1 MTGDAIQVDSS
12 GVGIL
17 IGILEVQ
24 MSSTLV
30 RVGGVAAVIAS
41 LLIVGQ
47 QAWGLAGGGVIE
59 EGIGESALH
68 TAQMLFM
75 VFGVI
80 GIALA
85 QQRRAGVFAQI
96 AALVAILGCVAMY
109 GVALTEVT
117 ILPSLME
124 TGSPLA
130 KVAPPAMDI
139 AALSSFI
146 TWAIGSL
153 LLAVAVL
160 VTKTLPRTPAVALVA
175 GIVLGLALNGVVPG
189 ILIVYAIGFGWLGV
203 AAVHQVGHDA
213 VAVTASTD
221 PTSGQEHA
229 IR

>member
-1 MTGDAIQVDSS
+1 
-12 GVGIL
+12 
-17 IGILEVQ
+17 

-41 LLIVGQ
+41 LLIVVQ
-47 QAWGLAGGGVIE
+47 QVQGLASGGVVE
-59 EGIGESALH
+59 EGFGESALH

-96 AALVAILGCVAMY
+96 ASLVAVLGCVAMY
-109 GVALTEVT
+109 GAALTEVT
-117 ILPSLME
+117 ILPSLVE

-130 KVAPPAMDI
+130 KVAPPALDI

-146 TWAIGSL
+146 AWVTGLL
-153 LLAVAVL
+153 LLAAAVV
-160 VTKTLPRTPAVALVA
+160 VTKVLPRTPAVLLGA
-175 GIVLGLALNGVVPG
+175 GVVLGLALNGVVPG
-189 ILIVYAIGFGWLGV
+189 VLIVYAIGFGWLGV
-203 AAVHQVGHDA
+203 AAVSRAGHEEDG
-213 VAVTASTD
+213 VTASTD

>member
-1 MTGDAIQVDSS
+1 MGSRR
-12 GVGIL
+12 GVW
-17 IGILEVQ
+17 
-24 MSSTLV
+24 
-30 RVGGVAAVIAS
+30 RA
-41 LLIVGQ
+41 
-47 QAWGLAGGGVIE
+47 GGVIE

-160 VTKTLPRTPAVALVA
+160 VTRVLPRTPAVVLVA

-203 AAVHQVGHDA
+203 AAVHQVGRDA

>member
-1 MTGDAIQVDSS
+1 
-12 GVGIL
+12 
-17 IGILEVQ
+17 

-47 QAWGLAGGGVIE
+47 QAWGLAGGGAIE
-59 EGIGESALH
+59 EGMGESALH

-96 AALVAILGCVAMY
+96 AALVAVLGCVAMY
-109 GVALTEVT
+109 GAALTEVT
-117 ILPSLME
+117 ILPSLVE

-130 KVAPPAMDI
+130 KVAPPALDI

-146 TWAIGSL
+146 TWVMGLL
-153 LLAVAVL
+153 LLATAVL
-160 VTKTLPRTPAVALVA
+160 VTKVLPRIPAVLLGA

-189 ILIVYAIGFGWLGV
+189 VLVVYAIGFGWLGV
-203 AAVHQVGHDA
+203 AAVKQTGQKA
-213 VAVTASTD
+213 ARVTASTD
-221 PTSGQEHA
+221 PASGQEHA

>member
-1 MTGDAIQVDSS
+1 
-12 GVGIL
+12 
-17 IGILEVQ
+17 

-47 QAWGLAGGGVIE
+47 QAWGLAGGGAIE
-59 EGIGESALH
+59 EGMGESALH

-96 AALVAILGCVAMY
+96 AALVAVLGCVAMY
-109 GVALTEVT
+109 GAALTEVT
-117 ILPSLME
+117 ILPSLVE

-146 TWAIGSL
+146 AWVTGLL
-153 LLAVAVL
+153 LLAAAVL
-160 VTKTLPRTPAVALVA
+160 VTKVLPRTPAVL
-175 GIVLGLALNGVVPG
+175 LGLGVILGLGLNSVVPG
-189 ILIVYAIGFGWLGV
+189 VLIVYAIGFGWLGV
-203 AAVHQVGHDA
+203 AAFNQAAAD
-213 VAVTASTD
+213 VTASTD

>member
-1 MTGDAIQVDSS
+1 
-12 GVGIL
+12 
-17 IGILEVQ
+17 

-41 LLIVGQ
+41 VLIVGQ
-47 QAWGLAGGGVIE
+47 QAWGLAGGGVE

-96 AALVAILGCVAMY
+96 AALVAVLGCVAMY
-109 GVALTEVT
+109 GAALTEVT
-117 ILPSLME
+117 ILPSLVE

-130 KVAPPAMDI
+130 KVAPPALDI

-146 TWAIGSL
+146 AWVAGLL
-153 LLAVAVL
+153 LLAAAVL
-160 VTKTLPRTPAVALVA
+160 VSKVLPRTPAVLLAA
-175 GIVLGLALNGVVPG
+175 GVVLGLALNGVVPG
-189 ILIVYAIGFGWLGV
+189 VLIFYAIGFGWLGV
-203 AAVHQVGHDA
+203 AAAQEAGNEEA
-213 VAVTASTD
+213 ALTGSTD
-221 PTSGQEHA
+221 HTSGQEHA

>member
-1 MTGDAIQVDSS
+1 
-12 GVGIL
+12 
-17 IGILEVQ
+17 

-47 QAWGLAGGGVIE
+47 QAWGLTGGGVVE
-59 EGIGESALH
+59 EGFGESALH

-96 AALVAILGCVAMY
+96 AALVAVLGCVAMY
-109 GVALTEVT
+109 GAALTEVT
-117 ILPSLME
+117 ILPSLVE

-130 KVAPPAMDI
+130 KVAPPALDV
-139 AALSSFI
+139 AASSSFLAWV
-146 TWAIGSL
+146 TGLL
-153 LLAVAVL
+153 LLAAAVV
-160 VTKTLPRTPAVALVA
+160 VTKVLPRTPAVVLGV
-175 GIVLGLALNGVVPG
+175 GIVLGLVLNGVVPG
-189 ILIVYAIGFGWLGV
+189 VLIVYGIGFGWLGV
-203 AAVHQVGHDA
+203 AAVRQTGHEA
-213 VAVTASTD
+213 RIVTASTD

>member
-1 MTGDAIQVDSS
+1 
-12 GVGIL
+12 
-17 IGILEVQ
+17 

-47 QAWGLAGGGVIE
+47 QAWGLAGGGAIE
-59 EGIGESALH
+59 EGMGESALH

-96 AALVAILGCVAMY
+96 AALVAVLGCVAMY
-109 GVALTEVT
+109 GAALTEVT
-117 ILPSLME
+117 ILPSLVE

-146 TWAIGSL
+146 AWVTGLL
-153 LLAVAVL
+153 LLAAAVL
-160 VTKTLPRTPAVALVA
+160 VTKVLPRTPAVL
-175 GIVLGLALNGVVPG
+175 LGLGVILGLGLNSVIPGV
-189 ILIVYAIGFGWLGV
+189 LIVYAIGFGWLGV
-203 AAVHQVGHDA
+203 AAVHQAGHDA
-213 VAVTASTD
+213 AAVTASTD
-221 PTSGQEHA
+221 PASGQEHA